1 MSQLVRPEFEPPSE
15 DEAPR
20 KQRGGVLPWLRLMRL
35 PNVFTAIADV
45 SMGYLFVRHTVDDV
59 PLLVCLIAASACLYT
74 AGMVFNDLFDREID
88 ARERPFR
95 PIPSGKVAASAAV
108 WLGTGLLIGGV
119 VLGAVSGWLPVAAVA
134 MSWRGGLIAVALAGC
149 ILGYDGFIKHTP
161 LGPVAM
167 GACRFFNVLLGMSAG
182 LPAEG
187 ALFLGYGF
195 GEILAALG
203 IGVYIVGV
211 TWFSRSEAGMSRG
224 GVLMGALAVM
234 LSGVAVLG
242 ASLLHVPVR
251 GSPTIYWMLLA
262 LLMFGVLRRGTVAAL
277 DPVPEKVQAAVKLSI
292 LSLIWLD
299 ATMAVAV
306 SGPAAGVAIAA
317 LLIPALL
324 LGRWVYST

>member
-1 MSQLVRPEFEPPSE
+1 MPSK
-15 DEAPR
+15 P
-20 KQRGGVLPWLRLMRL
+20 RGGVLPWLRLMRL

-45 SMGYLFVRHTVDDV
+45 SMGYLFVRYTVDDV

-95 PIPSGKVAASAAV
+95 PIPSGRVSASAAGL
-108 WLGTGLLIGGV
+108 LGTILLIVGV
-119 VLGAVSGWLPVAAVA
+119 VLGAVSGWLPSATAE
-134 MSWRGGLIAVALAGC
+134 MPWRGGLIAIALAGC

-182 LPAEG
+182 SPADG
-187 ALFLGYGF
+187 AQFLGYGL
-195 GEILAALG
+195 GEILAATG

-211 TWFSRSEAGMSRG
+211 TWFSRSEAGVSRSTS
-224 GVLMGALAVM
+224 LMGALAVM
-234 LSGVAVLG
+234 LSGVAILG

-251 GSPTIYWMLLA
+251 GSHFTYWLLLG
-262 LLMFGVLRRGTVAAL
+262 LLMFGVLRRGSVAAL

-306 SGPAAGVAIAA
+306 SGPEYGVAIAA
-317 LLIPALL
+317 LLIPALI